1 MTGDED
7 TALLEPDLE
16 ARLRRG
22 LALLA
27 AQTPKPRSSR
37 PWLSAA
43 AAAAVILAAAGI
55 GVGVALSSDDG
66 RTARQQAGQS
76 VPPVVTTPPASG
88 GPTVIG
94 QGVPYDLARLV
105 DESPRIV
112 VGTVTRVT
120 HGEASDASG
129 GLPYVMA
136 DVTVDR
142 TLRGPDSS
150 HVVAFDY
157 DYGTTTTTDSGL
169 GVSFVD
175 GERVLLFLS
184 SAEGTVHADLAP
196 PHWQVTGGSQGAYRM
211 RGDEPVAPFT
221 LEQVEQQLRS

>member
-7 TALLEPDLE
+7 TALLEPDIE

-22 LALLA
+22 LTLLA

-37 PWLSAA
+37 PWLPAA

-66 RTARQQAGQS
+66 PPARHQAGQS
-76 VPPVVTTPPASG
+76 ARPVVTTPPAS

-150 HVVAFDY
+150 QVVAFDY

-169 GVSFVD
+169 GASFVD
-175 GERVLLFLS
+175 GERVLLFLA

-196 PHWQVTGGSQGAYRM
+196 PHWQVTGGSHGAYRM